1 MKFDADRTFFE
12 QARAFHLRFTCEDCA
27 YLELETGKCVHGY
40 PNEEHRRAHVES
52 SPRWIIPCKDF
63 ELA

>member
-1 MKFDADRTFFE
+1 MKFDADSTFFE
-12 QARAFHLRFTCEDCA
+12 QAEKFHLRFTCEDCA
-27 YLELETGKCVHGY
+27 YLELEDGTCIHGY
-40 PNEEHRRAHVES
+40 PNDEHRRAAIEA